1 MRFTTLDFSQEGL
14 ALGNLISLGAA
25 FSHLKVGAPL
35 TRISTNIHLQF
46 KTENFSD
53 FLVKILIRKTGM
65 VKVSMG
71 GGLGRA
77 RDGEQRLAPTL

>member
-46 KTENFSD
+46 KTENFSE

-71 GGLGRA
+71 GGHRA
-77 RDGEQRLAPTL
+77 LE

>member
-46 KTENFSD
+46 KTENFSE

-71 GGLGRA
+71 GGS
-77 RDGEQRLAPTL
+77 GEHEMVSSA

>member
-46 KTENFSD
+46 KTENFSE

-77 RDGEQRLAPTL
+77 GDGEQRLAPTL

>member
-46 KTENFSD
+46 KTENFSE
-53 FLVKILIRKTGM
+53 FLVKILIRKNWDGQ
-65 VKVSMG
+65 SLNG

>member
-46 KTENFSD
+46 KTENFSE
-53 FLVKILIRKTGM
+53 FLVKRGG
-65 VKVSMG
+65 VSANPKF
-71 GGLGRA
+71 LLTEK
-77 RDGEQRLAPTL
+77 D